1 MRSCIGLDHL
11 IHLKTV
17 SLLLPTPFYYIYLKK
32 KKNTKKP
39 FPCSELSE
47 EAFIN
52 REPFVLFLLFLLQ
65 SDAADGPV

>member
-17 SLLLPTPFYYIYLKK
+17 SLLLPTPFYYIYYILKK
-32 KKNTKKP
+32 KKK
-39 FPCSELSE
+39 LSLFG
-47 EAFIN
+47 AL
-52 REPFVLFLLFLLQ
+52 REGILLIERLLFFLFLFFLQ

>member
-17 SLLLPTPFYYIYLKK
+17 SLLLPTPFYYIYYIFK
-32 KKNTKKP
+32 KKNKK
-39 FPCSELSE
+39 LSLFG
-47 EAFIN
+47 AL
-52 REPFVLFLLFLLQ
+52 REGILLIERLLFFLFLFFLQ